1 MNTRNLP
8 QPAVRNDPDQALALL
23 GDTTLSLPSSIRGRC
38 QIPTSGADWWSITG
52 RLTDAERGEL
62 VRTEKRLEV
71 VLTAGEAGEIKQ
83 YVIGMLLAFPA
94 AGMSAQVAEARVQ
107 MYTTALLGLPMW
119 AVRRAVERFI
129 RGEIERETHAF
140 APSPP
145 EIAKEA
151 LALLRPYRMFK
162 WEIGKVLAADV
173 EPTPAEREAMRARFA
188 PLARFRPTTEAAE

>member
-1 MNTRNLP
+1 MT
-8 QPAVRNDPDQALALL
+8 AIAHRNDPDKALALL
-23 GDTTLSLPSSIRGRC
+23 ADTTLSLPSSIRGRL
-38 QIPTSGADWWSITG
+38 QIPSSGADRWSITG

-71 VLTAGEAGEIKQ
+71 ALTAGEPSEIKQ
-83 YVIGMLLAFPA
+83 YIVGMLLAFPA

-107 MYTTALLGLPMW
+107 MYTAALAGLPMW
-119 AVRRAVERFI
+119 AVRKAVERYI
-129 RGEIERETHAF
+129 RGEIDRDNHAF

-151 LALLRPYRMFK
+151 LALLRPYRMFR
-162 WEIGKVLAADV
+162 WEIGKTLAADV
-173 EPTPAEREAMRARFA
+173 EPTPAEREAMRAKVS